1 MKPLNAVV
9 VFNEHERKRNHVAA
23 IQTMLLQ
30 QIGIVEK
37 IMENNSEY
45 VVSPYCYNACAGLI
59 TQLRLQ
65 AFAAFM
71 DHGGCAPMIPDGVEA
86 PQIRIMHGE

>member
-1 MKPLNAVV
+1 MKRLNAIEVLS
-9 VFNEHERKRNHVAA
+9 EHERKRNHVVA

-30 QIGIVEK
+30 QIGVVEK

-45 VVSPYCYNACAGLI
+45 VVSPHCYNACAGLFD
-59 TQLRLQ
+59 QLKLQ
-65 AFAAFM
+65 TFAAFM
-71 DHGGCAPMIPDGVEA
+71 DHGGCAPMIPDGVEP

>member
-9 VFNEHERKRNHVAA
+9 VFSEQERKRNHVAA

-30 QIGIVEK
+30 QIGVVEK

-65 AFAAFM
+65 AFGAFM
-71 DHGGCAPMIPDGVEA
+71 DHGGCAPMIPDGTET
-86 PQIRIMHGE
+86 PQITIMHGE

>member
-1 MKPLNAVV
+1 MKPLNAIAVLS
-9 VFNEHERKRNHVAA
+9 EHERKRNHVIA

-30 QIGIVEK
+30 QIRVIEK

-71 DHGGCAPMIPDGVEA
+71 DHGGCAPEIPDGVET
-86 PQIRIMHGE
+86 PRIRIMHGE